1 MKSSGRTVCTLHLGA
16 AVIALILPLAAAN
29 AATRVDSFPTQ
40 DAEVPRYE
48 ASQQG
53 GMTLEEA
60 INWIR
65 NQGNVA
71 RILQAETR
79 VSGGRE
85 VHYIRV
91 LTKDGVI
98 RTYEIPGRKRG

>member
-1 MKSSGRTVCTLHLGA
+1 MKSYGRTVCTLHLAA
-16 AVIALILPLAAAN
+16 AVIVLILPLAATN
-29 AATRVDSFPTQ
+29 AATRVDSFPIQ
-40 DAEVPRYE
+40 DEVPRYE

-53 GMTLEEA
+53 GKTLEEA
-60 INWIR
+60 INWVR
-65 NQGNVA
+65 NQGNVD
-71 RILQAETR
+71 RILKAETR

-85 VHYIRV
+85 VHHIKV